1 MKDGAAK
8 VLPDL
13 LAVWTR
19 HTLTIAAI
27 SSLSLRNSNHVPD
40 NEKDLKMFDSVTGA
54 DPYVFYKIHHV
65 DRARYAWILSE
76 DLGIFPA
83 YNMLIGRQRIIA
95 LGE

>member
-1 MKDGAAK
+1 
-8 VLPDL
+8 
-13 LAVWTR
+13 
-19 HTLTIAAI
+19 
-27 SSLSLRNSNHVPD
+27 
-40 NEKDLKMFDSVTGA
+40 MFDSVTGA